1 MFPKYLVEYQN
12 IKMKSKFKSEK
23 SKTKKKKHKSNVVL
37 KENSLSAFNLT
48 FKQTIKQLT
57 MKQSNVENWSHILR
71 WVLSKMKKMKA

>member
-1 MFPKYLVEYQN
+1 
-12 IKMKSKFKSEK
+12 MKSKFKSEK

-57 MKQSNVENWSHILR
+57 MKQSNVEN
-71 WVLSKMKKMKA
+71 